1 MSSKYEKQKYN
12 INQCMKDF
20 YDNKCNIVLN
30 VEFESKENFVD
41 QNEILDNEHEKII
54 DYSTSSYLVEF
65 CKERLKCLSTDF
77 VYFSNEIITD
87 FK

>member
-1 MSSKYEKQKYN
+1 
-12 INQCMKDF
+12 MKDF

-30 VEFESKENFVD
+30 TEFDDKDIQINEDKNINKE
-41 QNEILDNEHEKII
+41 EEII